1 MTNTIQSKDYFCNFK
16 ILTSHCY
23 DLKESLSLKSYLSF
37 FRIYKLQTNLSEST
51 HKKKHTHTL
60 SFLSLSLSTV
70 SESVERERK
79 KVIHLREE

>member
-51 HKKKHTHTL
+51 HKKNTHLL
-60 SFLSLSLSTV
+60 SLPSLSLSTV